1 MFSFGSL
8 QATVK
13 AVPESL
19 CFVLDAFFDLGR
31 GLFPLVQKILHQNL
45 AAFRQI
51 GCCFSG
57 VCAQAHWSM
66 PRFSAKHDELSCAA
80 CGPLFPVQNDS
91 SCNCLW

>member
-31 GLFPLVQKILHQNL
+31 GLFPLVQRFYIRTWLRFVRL
-45 AAFRQI
+45 DA
-51 GCCFSG
+51 GFSG
-57 VCAQAHWSM
+57 VCRSGSLVDAEISL
-66 PRFSAKHDELSCAA
+66 PSNDELK
-80 CGPLFPVQNDS
+80 LR
-91 SCNCLW
+91 CLQTALPSAE